1 MKRPSTVKRQRKR
14 AGTWLKGLRE
24 QAGLTQMQLAD
35 RLGFKYYSFV
45 SQVENGFGRLPNEK
59 MEAWAQTLGVD
70 PSQFA
75 KKLISFYE
83 PDLHR
88 LLYGAKSHP

>member
-1 MKRPSTVKRQRKR
+1 MKHSSSVKRRRKQ

-35 RLGFKYYSFV
+35 RLGIKYYSFV

-59 MEAWAQTLGVD
+59 MEVWAQTLGVN

-75 KKLISFYE
+75 KRLISFYE
-83 PDLHR
+83 PKLHR
-88 LLYGAKSHP
+88 LLYKPKPS